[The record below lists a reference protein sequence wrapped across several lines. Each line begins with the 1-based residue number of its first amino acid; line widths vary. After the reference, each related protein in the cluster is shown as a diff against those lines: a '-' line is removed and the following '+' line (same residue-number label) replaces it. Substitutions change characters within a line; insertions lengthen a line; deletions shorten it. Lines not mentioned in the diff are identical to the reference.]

1 MLLKCNEFMLPQSSK
16 VLVISPLINA
26 NKLLEK
32 IRSIQIL
39 LLNEE
44 LPILI
49 DIPQILVIS
58 NVSKSPI
65 IFLKAFQV

>member
-1 MLLKCNEFMLPQSSK
+1 MLPQSSK